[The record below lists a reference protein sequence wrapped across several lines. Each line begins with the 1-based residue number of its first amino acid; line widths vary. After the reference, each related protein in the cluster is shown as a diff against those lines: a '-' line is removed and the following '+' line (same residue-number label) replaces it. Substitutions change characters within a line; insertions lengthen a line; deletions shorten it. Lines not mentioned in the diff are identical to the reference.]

1 MRRRASFMVLLMG
14 LLLAACSGNVFDLAV
29 GDCFDDGDMVLGD
42 VEELSDVPLVECEQ
56 PHDNEVYA
64 VVTVEGDRFPGE
76 VAVQGQADEMCLDAF
91 EPFVGFDYQTSVLDF
106 GWLVPTA
113 ETWEFGDR
121 VIACFV
127 YRMDLEKVTGT
138 LQGTGI

>member
-1 MRRRASFMVLLMG
+1 
-14 LLLAACSGNVFDLAV
+14 
-29 GDCFDDGDMVLGD
+29 
-42 VEELSDVPLVECEQ
+42 
-56 PHDNEVYA
+56 
-64 VVTVEGDRFPGE
+64 
-76 VAVQGQADEMCLDAF
+76 MCLDAF
-91 EPFVGFDYQTSVLDF
+91 EPFVGFDYETSVLDF